1 MKANLYDIMYAAD
14 LTEVDIY
21 DIDTDFAGV
30 CLCIPEKDEY
40 DDIDDYSCF
49 CLWVADHLMVEGDEG
64 METQEEI
71 QEMVANEASAYVN
84 IMEMMNNY
92 RAAFETVLGDFDTYE
107 EASYVDEMVALLA
120 GFYSEKDYATLFSA
134 LANES
139 VSRGEYD
146 LITESEED
154 E

>member
-30 CLCIPEKDEY
+30 CLCLPDKNDY
-40 DDIDDYSCF
+40 DNVDDYTCV
-49 CLWVADHLMVEGDEG
+49 CLWIADHLMVEGDEG
-64 METQEEI
+64 MTTQEEI
-71 QEMVANEASAYVN
+71 QEMVVNEGCAYVN

-107 EASYVDEMVALLA
+107 EAGYVDEMVALLA
-120 GFYSEKDYATLFSA
+120 GFYSEKAYATLFNA

-139 VSRGEYD
+139 VNRGEYE
-146 LITESEED
+146 LVEEED